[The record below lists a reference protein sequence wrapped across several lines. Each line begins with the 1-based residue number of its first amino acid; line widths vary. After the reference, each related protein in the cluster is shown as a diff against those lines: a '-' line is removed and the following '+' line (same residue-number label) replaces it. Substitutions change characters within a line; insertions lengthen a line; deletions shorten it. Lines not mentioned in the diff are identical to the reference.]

1 MTRLYQYNVH
11 LETDEQ
17 GRYTVTV
24 PVLPGLV
31 TWGENLDLALASAR
45 EAIEAHVATLR
56 ELGKAIPEDHSE
68 SFPSAFSVRLEVPLA
83 IA

>member
-1 MTRLYQYNVH
+1 MTRIYQYNVH
-11 LETDEQ
+11 LEADEQ

-31 TWGENLDLALASAR
+31 TWGESLDLALTSAR
-45 EAIEAHVATLR
+45 EAIEAHVVALR
-56 ELGKAIPEDHSE
+56 QLGKPIPEDDAQSI
-68 SFPSAFSVRLEVPLA
+68 PSAFSVRLEVPLA